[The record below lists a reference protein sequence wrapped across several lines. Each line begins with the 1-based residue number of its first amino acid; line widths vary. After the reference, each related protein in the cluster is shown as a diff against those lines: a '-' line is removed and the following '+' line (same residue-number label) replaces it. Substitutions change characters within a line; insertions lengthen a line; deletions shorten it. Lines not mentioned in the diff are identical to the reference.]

1 MVATMNMPPIRLR
14 LLLIA
19 LLLLTTAPA
28 AAAQNIY
35 KCSQGGHVEYTDRP
49 CPGVK
54 GELIHQA
61 DDSEVIDQYLRL
73 GQDKLAEK
81 YAESRHLQG
90 LYKQRVA
97 AHQQK
102 VAQEDERKADA
113 QAAATLRDEQARR
126 QAQEQ
131 AAADDAAN
139 RDQLREENDAL
150 RQQNAQYRDQL
161 AEPVYYPPPAYW
173 GSTPPYGDGHH
184 GHHDGGHDHGHGDRP
199 SNEPVLHPCQQLA
212 GGRVKC

>member
-1 MVATMNMPPIRLR
+1 MVATMNLPTRPCIP
-14 LLLIA
+14 LIA
-19 LLLLTTAPA
+19 MMLLAIAPVA
-28 AAAQNIY
+28 VAQNIY
-35 KCSQGGHVEYTDRP
+35 KCGQGGHVEYTDQP
-49 CPGVK
+49 CPGAK

-73 GQDKLAEK
+73 GQDKLAQK
-81 YAESRHLQG
+81 YAESRNLQD

-102 VAQEDERKADA
+102 MAQEEARKADA
-113 QAAATLRDEQARR
+113 EAAADERDE

-139 RDQLREENDAL
+139 RERLREENDAL
-150 RQQNAQYRDQL
+150 REQNAQYRDQL

-173 GSTPPYGDGHH
+173 GSTPPYGGGHH
-184 GHHDGGHDHGHGDRP
+184 DHDGGHDHDHGGRP
-199 SNEPVLHPCQQLA
+199 PKEPIFHPCEQLA

>member
-1 MVATMNMPPIRLR
+1 MNILPLRSCLFLVAV
-14 LLLIA
+14 LLLA
-19 LLLLTTAPA
+19 LAPA

-35 KCSQGGHVEYTDRP
+35 KCSKGGRIEYTDRP
-49 CPGVK
+49 CPGAK

-73 GQDKLAEK
+73 GQDALARK
-81 YAESRHLQG
+81 YAESHHLQA

-97 AHQQK
+97 AYQQK
-102 VAQEDERKADA
+102 MAQEDERKAEAD
-113 QAAATLRDEQARR
+113 AAANLRDEQARQ

-139 RDQLREENDAL
+139 RERLREENEAL

-161 AEPVYYPPPAYW
+161 TEPAYYPPPAYW
-173 GSTPPYGDGHH
+173 GVTPPYSGGRHD
-184 GHHDGGHDHGHGDRP
+184 HHDGDHDHGHDHDHGDRP
-199 SNEPVLHPCQQLA
+199 SKEPVFHPCQQLA